1 MDTQAFLQ
9 KHDQIMFAVLVV
21 MLTVALLRF
30 GYAGAS
36 KRVYVRKPEHRIAF
50 DAPSRNIA
58 FATFRGIPQNPS
70 FRIDELEQ
78 LVTTFPTRDGD
89 VFICTY
95 PKCGTTWMQQ
105 ICHLLVH
112 GGEQGST
119 TMYATA
125 PWLECL
131 IAAPIL
137 HEREANNYSFADLAS
152 MPAGRPR
159 FFKSHANFGDLP
171 RGRARVKTIIVSRNP
186 KDTCVSMWHHV
197 REKPEFNLA
206 GGADASTRPEV
217 CPSFADWVELFLSGQ
232 CECGSWFHHTLEWY
246 YASLNDP
253 DILFLKYEDLID
265 DPRAGIARVAKHIGV
280 GDTPAI
286 IEKTLVNSS
295 MDAMKSGKTGIYAGN
310 VRKGGVG
317 NWRKKI
323 DGDSDAL
330 FDRVY
335 KQQMAG
341 SGLKFNFGDGVV
353 M

>member
-1 MDTQAFLQ
+1 MLS
-9 KHDQIMFAVLVV
+9 IIVAVLVV
-21 MLTVALLRF
+21 LLTIALFAVAR
-30 GYAGAS
+30 GSGS
-36 KRVYVRKPEHRIAF
+36 KTYVPAAPFTIDF
-50 DAPSRNIA
+50 DEKSRNIA
-58 FATFRGIPQNPS
+58 FARFRGIPQNPS
-70 FRIDELEQ
+70 FRIDELER
-78 LVTTFPTRDGD
+78 LVTTFPTRDRD

-112 GGEQGST
+112 GGEQGNT

-131 IAAPIL
+131 CAAPIL
-137 HEREANNYSFADLAS
+137 HEREANNYTLEQIAN
-152 MPAGRPR
+152 MPRDRPR
-159 FFKSHANFGDLP
+159 FFKSHANFADMP
-171 RGRARVKTIIVSRNP
+171 RGTAKVKTIIVSRNP
-186 KDTCVSMWHHV
+186 KDTCVSMWHHI
-197 REKPEFNLA
+197 REKPEFNLK
-206 GGADASTRPEV
+206 GGAPEERQEV
-217 CPSFADWVELFLSGQ
+217 C
-232 CECGSWFHHTLEWY
+232 
-246 YASLNDP
+246 P

-265 DPRAGIARVAKHIGV
+265 DPKAGISKVAKHINV
-280 GDTPAI
+280 GNTPEI
-286 IEKTLVNSS
+286 IAKTIAASS

-323 DGDSDAL
+323 DGDSNAL

-341 SGLKFNFGDGVV
+341 TGLKFNFGDGVI

>member
-125 PWLECL
+125 PWLERKAEPRPRDL
-131 IAAPIL
+131 VHIDVVP
-137 HEREANNYSFADLAS
+137 EPESFRDVSFAGPPSQYVD
-152 MPAGRPR
+152 AG
-159 FFKSHANFGDLP
+159 
-171 RGRARVKTIIVSRNP
+171 
-186 KDTCVSMWHHV
+186 
-197 REKPEFNLA
+197 
-206 GGADASTRPEV
+206 
-217 CPSFADWVELFLSGQ
+217 
-232 CECGSWFHHTLEWY
+232 TL
-246 YASLNDP
+246 
-253 DILFLKYEDLID
+253 
-265 DPRAGIARVAKHIGV
+265 
-280 GDTPAI
+280 
-286 IEKTLVNSS
+286 LV
-295 MDAMKSGKTGIYAGN
+295 
-310 VRKGGVG
+310 
-317 NWRKKI
+317 
-323 DGDSDAL
+323 
-330 FDRVY
+330 
-335 KQQMAG
+335 
-341 SGLKFNFGDGVV
+341 
-353 M
+353 